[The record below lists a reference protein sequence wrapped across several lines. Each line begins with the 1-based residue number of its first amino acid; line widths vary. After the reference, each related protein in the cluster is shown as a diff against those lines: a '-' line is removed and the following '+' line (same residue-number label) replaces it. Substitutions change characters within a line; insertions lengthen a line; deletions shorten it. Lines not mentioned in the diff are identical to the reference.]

1 MHLLHTSVGRR
12 LLSPYQTRDWNCDW
26 IGI

>member
-1 MHLLHTSVGRR
+1 MA
-12 LLSPYQTRDWNCDW
+12 LSPYQTRDWDW

>member
-1 MHLLHTSVGRR
+1 MG
-12 LLSPYQTRDWNCDW
+12 LSPYQTRDWNWDW